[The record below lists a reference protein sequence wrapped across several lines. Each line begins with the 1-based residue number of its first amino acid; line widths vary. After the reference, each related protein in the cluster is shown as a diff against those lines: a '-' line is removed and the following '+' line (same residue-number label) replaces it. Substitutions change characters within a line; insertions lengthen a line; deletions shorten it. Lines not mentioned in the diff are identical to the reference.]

1 MVDIEG
7 LERFVAISRAN
18 RDFSLFF
25 SGRKDVISDLIERSN
40 IARILLEDRQ
50 MTPAGL
56 TTIVQGCPG
65 IGKTSLMHRFVQL
78 CDEDFESN
86 GRNGS
91 MPLPIILGLSEAKD
105 IESIMERTIGP
116 DPSSVVMQWVTGLG
130 KDITDRLKLSST
142 FENFLDALRP
152 KIGSR
157 AVVVMVDE
165 IQNADEQNRHFLAN
179 IHNGIGYGKNAL
191 LPVYFGLNDAQSR
204 LVSLGLSRLGDDA
217 IVNLTLL
224 TQDDCKQSFH
234 AMLDEYRVDRN
245 SVTDEW
251 VEAMVEDSQYFP
263 HHLTVALRATA
274 SNLVQNNGVM
284 TQDGLVDAREHALA
298 WRKRFY
304 ENRVGD
310 SLLTPRE
317 VVGEVARSLQADPSF
332 LGSSR
337 LEASNALLE
346 IAKPIKGL
354 SVNEPSALEMADAM
368 IHRGILQLDPTT
380 KTYTIPIPSFQTW
393 AADELVVHSPR
404 V

>member
-25 SGRKDVISDLIERSN
+25 SGRKDVISDLVERSN
-40 IARILLEDRQ
+40 IARIFLEDHQ

-65 IGKTSLMHRFVQL
+65 IGKTSLMRRFVQL

-91 MPLPIILGLSEAKD
+91 MPLPIILGLSEARD
-105 IESIMERTIGP
+105 IESIMERTVGP
-116 DPSSVVMQWVTGLG
+116 DPSNVMMRWVTGLG
-130 KDITDRLKLSST
+130 RDITDRLKLSST

-152 KIGSR
+152 SIGER
-157 AVVVMVDE
+157 TVVVMVDE
-165 IQNADEQNRHFLAN
+165 IQNADEDNRHFLAN
-179 IHNGIGYGKNAL
+179 IHNGIGYGRNAI
-191 LPVYFGLNDAQSR
+191 LPVYFGLNDAQSH

-217 IVNLTLL
+217 IVNLGLL
-224 TQDDCKQSFH
+224 TQDDCTQSFH

-251 VEAMVEDSQYFP
+251 IDVMVEDSQYFP

-274 SNLVQNNGVM
+274 SNLVQNNGILS
-284 TQDGLVDAREHALA
+284 QEGLVDAREQALS

-304 ENRVGD
+304 ESRVGD
-310 SLLTPRE
+310 SSLVPRV
-317 VVGEVARSLQADPSF
+317 VVGEIARLLQSDPSF

-337 LEASNALLE
+337 LEASSALIE
-346 IAKPIKGL
+346 IAKSIKGL
-354 SVNEPSALEMADAM
+354 PVDADRALEMADAM
-368 IHRGILQLDPTT
+368 IHRGILQLDPNT
-380 KTYTIPIPSFQTW
+380 KTYAIPIPSFQTW
-393 AADELVVHSPR
+393 AVEELAVHSPR
-404 V
+404 A

>member
-7 LERFVAISRAN
+7 LEQFVAISRAN

-25 SGRKDVISDLIERSN
+25 SGRKDVISDLVERSN
-40 IARILLEDRQ
+40 IARILLEDHQ
-50 MTPAGL
+50 ITPAGL

-65 IGKTSLMHRFVQL
+65 IGKTSLMHKFAQL

-116 DPSSVVMQWVTGLG
+116 DPSNVVMRWVTGLG

-142 FENFLDALRP
+142 FEDFLDALRP
-152 KIGSR
+152 NIGRR

-165 IQNADEQNRHFLAN
+165 IQNADEQNRNFLAN
-179 IHNGIGYGKNAL
+179 IHNGIGYGRNAI
-191 LPVYFGLNDAQSR
+191 LPVYFGLNDAQTQ

-217 IVNLTLL
+217 IVNLALL

-234 AMLDEYRVDRN
+234 TMLDEYGVDRN
-245 SVTDEW
+245 ILTDEW
-251 VEAMVEDSQYFP
+251 VDIMVEDSQYFP

-274 SNLVQNNGVM
+274 SSLVKNKGIM
-284 TQDGLVDAREHALA
+284 SPEGLADARQQALS
-298 WRKRFY
+298 WRKSFY

-317 VVGEVARSLQADPSF
+317 VVREIARSLQSDPSF

-354 SVNEPSALEMADAM
+354 SVNENSALEMADAM
-368 IHRGILQLDPTT
+368 IHRGILQLDPKT

-393 AADELVVHSPR
+393 AADELEVHSPR